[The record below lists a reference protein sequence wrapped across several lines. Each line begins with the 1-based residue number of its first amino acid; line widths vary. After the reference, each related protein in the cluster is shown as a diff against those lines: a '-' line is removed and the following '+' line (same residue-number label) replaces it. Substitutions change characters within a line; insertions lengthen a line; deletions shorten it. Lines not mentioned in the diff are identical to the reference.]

1 MNSRAPDSK
10 SIFYLIDASGF
21 LFRSFFALPAL
32 TTSQNRPIGALLG
45 LCTMLLKLWEE
56 HDFTHWAL
64 VLDSKEPT
72 FRHEL
77 MPGYKSQ
84 RQRPPEALLEQ
95 FALLPTLCES
105 FSIPYIISP
114 GFEADDLMVSYG
126 KWALNFAQKVVLV
139 SSDKD
144 LMQAI
149 TSDIQIYDP
158 VKSIWIDEEAVK
170 SRWGV
175 YPTHLPDVQGLAGD
189 PSDNIPGIPGIGVKT
204 AAIWVQEA
212 GSLKEVLE
220 GKLRSLSKH
229 KQSLLETFQDQAR
242 LSYRM
247 ACLKDDIPITYSDIQ
262 EFEYRLPDSS
272 RLEAFLDEIELKRL
286 KRRLIDLGW
295 LKDKPPLKI
304 RGTLWDPHKL
314 ILGDTLSLTLSS
326 VTYIAWIQDSHDTI
340 LGAVLINRDT
350 QDSVMVIALE
360 DFQQEPWKR
369 FWNSPSSIKVA
380 WDILS
385 ILRKIPEPMPKAMED
400 LRLLEYMVRGCHS
413 GKTPH
418 DTLTHCLSQVP
429 PIEVIWDSTVPERLR
444 ENQKVHEVVYGIQ
457 AYQVYRQRLEGTLY
471 PTLDLPLLLCLYIM
485 ERHGI
490 GVDIKVLAELSHKL
504 CDKMTFLENK
514 IYAQLQRSVNLASP
528 KQLAQVLFEDLG
540 WPKPKKRKSGAYS
553 TDSSV
558 LEEYRAQGYTLA
570 QDILEW
576 RHYAKLKHTY
586 TDALPLHVNSHT
598 GKIHSSFSMVTT
610 STGRLAS
617 FNPNVQQIPISS
629 EFPIRSAFRPTP
641 GYVFLSLDYSQIELR
656 LLAHMGAIPSLI
668 QAFQE
673 GHDVHYATAQALFN
687 TNKVSPEHRKY
698 AKTINFGILYGMSAF
713 GLAQQLGVSS
723 QEASAYIR
731 RYFEL
736 YPGVQEYMK
745 SIEYQAKKDGYVRTL
760 WGRKCT
766 ILDIHNASSAARHGA
781 YRQAINAPLQGT
793 CADFMKKAMLNCQ
806 DLLKP
811 DAFLLL
817 QIHDELLLEVPE
829 DKVAV
834 LAPQLQ
840 YIMEHIDVLRVPL
853 KVNYYWGKVWL

>member
-1 MNSRAPDSK
+1 
-10 SIFYLIDASGF
+10 
-21 LFRSFFALPAL
+21 
-32 TTSQNRPIGALLG
+32 
-45 LCTMLLKLWEE
+45 MLLKLWEE

-77 MPGYKSQ
+77 MPSYKSQ

-95 FALLPTLCES
+95 FALLPALCES

-126 KWALNFAQKVVLV
+126 KWALNFAQRVVLV

-144 LMQAI
+144 LMQAV

-158 VKSIWIDEEAVK
+158 VKSLWIDEEAVK

-175 YPTHLPDVQGLAGD
+175 HPTHIPDVQGLAGD

-204 AAIWVQEA
+204 AAVWVQEA
-212 GSLKEVLE
+212 GSLKNVLE
-220 GKLRSLSKH
+220 GKLKSLSKH
-229 KQSLLETFQDQAR
+229 KQTLLDTFQDQAR

-247 ACLKDDIPITYSDIQ
+247 ACLRNDIPITHADIQ

-272 RLEAFLDEIELKRL
+272 RLEAFLDEMELKRL

-295 LKDKPPLKI
+295 LQDKPPLKI
-304 RGTLWDPHKL
+304 RATLWDPQKVDPL
-314 ILGDTLSLTLSS
+314 VGDALGLALTS
-326 VTYIAWIQDSHDTI
+326 VTYISWIQDSEGTI
-340 LGAVLINRDT
+340 LGAALVNKDT
-350 QDSVMVIALE
+350 ADTVMVVPLE
-360 DFQQEPWKR
+360 DFQQAPWKR
-369 FWNSPSSIKVA
+369 FWNSPVSPKIV

-400 LRLLEYMVRGCHS
+400 LRVLEYMVRGCHS
-413 GKTPH
+413 GKTPYA
-418 DTLTHCLSQVP
+418 TLTQCLSQAP
-429 PIEVIWDSTVPERLR
+429 PIEVLWDSTVPEGLR
-444 ENQKVHEVVYGIQ
+444 ENQGIHEAVYGLQ
-457 AYQVYRQRLEGTLY
+457 AYQVYHERLHGTLY
-471 PTLDLPLLLCLYIM
+471 HTLDLPLLLCLYTM
-485 ERHGI
+485 EQRGI
-490 GVDIKVLAELSHKL
+490 GLDISVLQALSNRL
-504 CDKMTFLENK
+504 YDKMTRLEKK

-540 WPKPKKRKSGAYS
+540 WPKPKKGKSGTYS

-558 LEEYRAQGYTLA
+558 LEEYGAQGYSLA
-570 QDILEW
+570 QDILDW
-576 RHYAKLKHTY
+576 RHYAKLKHSY

-598 GKIHSSFSMVTT
+598 GRIHSSFSMVTT

-617 FNPNVQQIPISS
+617 FHPNVQHIPISS

-656 LLAHMGAIPSLI
+656 LLAHMGTITSLI
-668 QAFQE
+668 QAFQQ
-673 GHDVHYATAQALFN
+673 GHDVHSSTAQALFN
-687 TNKVSPEHRKY
+687 TDKVTPEHRKY

-713 GLAQQLGVSS
+713 GLAQQLGISS

-745 SIEYQAKKDGYVRTL
+745 GVEHQAQKDGYVRTL

-766 ILDIHNASSAARHGA
+766 ILDIHNTSSAARHGA

-806 DLLKP
+806 ELLKP
-811 DAFLLL
+811 MRIYYYKFMMNYSWRFL
-817 QIHDELLLEVPE
+817 
-829 DKVAV
+829 K
-834 LAPQLQ
+834 
-840 YIMEHIDVLRVPL
+840 M
-853 KVNYYWGKVWL
+853 G